1 MKSLLFQSHYQ
12 RKFNYS
18 IKGFLKLKPEDVEN
32 KIAKL
37 IPFIEHS
44 RAPDSTSLAQVETIY
59 TGKIHY
65 VNMAKVKEF
74 I

>member
-1 MKSLLFQSHYQ
+1 
-12 RKFNYS
+12 
-18 IKGFLKLKPEDVEN
+18 LKPEDVEN